1 VKAVAGKQQRDR
13 RDDRLPSSPV
23 WLRRLL
29 LAAASAFIAI
39 NMWTGAPVLALWV
52 GSAAV
57 GQQQLSMAAVFLV
70 VVVLAG
76 LELGLLLV
84 LIRVNA
90 AHDELTGRE
99 KGERRLTWLSSMNT
113 QGQDQGRA
121 GIAASTPERIVVLSV
136 YVAVITLLVWFF
148 GFAGS
153 PLAG

>member
-1 VKAVAGKQQRDR
+1 MKAVAGKQQRDR
-13 RDDRLPSSPV
+13 RDDRRPPSHAWP
-23 WLRRLL
+23 RRLL
-29 LAAASAFIAI
+29 LAAAAAFIAV

-57 GQQQLSMAAVFLV
+57 GQQELSMAAVFLV
-70 VVVLAG
+70 VIVLVG

-99 KGERRLTWLSSMNT
+99 KGERRLAWLSSMNT
-113 QGQDQGRA
+113 QGQDQSRDG
-121 GIAASTPERIVVLSV
+121 AASTPERIVVLSV
-136 YVAVITLLVWFF
+136 YVAVIALVVWFF
-148 GFAGS
+148 VFAGS